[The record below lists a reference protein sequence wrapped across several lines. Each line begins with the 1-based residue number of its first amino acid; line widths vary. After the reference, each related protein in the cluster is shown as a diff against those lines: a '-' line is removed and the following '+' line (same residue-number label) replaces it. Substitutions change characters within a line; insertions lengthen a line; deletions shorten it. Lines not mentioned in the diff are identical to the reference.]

1 MTEPTE
7 NTGNQVDET
16 LRRRYETD
24 WTTGSAGALSEYLP
38 DPGSSGYL
46 ATLEEL
52 VHIQLEF
59 AWKAR
64 QGAGD
69 QPTVTRRST
78 IDSTSHQ
85 AAD

>member
-52 VHIQLEF
+52 VHI
-59 AWKAR
+59 
-64 QGAGD
+64 
-69 QPTVTRRST
+69 
-78 IDSTSHQ
+78 
-85 AAD
+85 